1 MDGGSWML
9 KAAAAGDM
17 HGGAGDTMIRCS
29 WSDMAT
35 TDQLLRHHEQ
45 EPAMT
50 MMMNSQSQAMQQQ
63 LSQAIFMINSSCLL
77 LIYMLMDME
86 EHDHQYATPP
96 SPSSSSFRSFSA
108 GTTTTTTSRDD
119 NSSLMLAAAAAS
131 CHHQTTEVSSQI
143 LLPRPG
149 QAARR
154 SSGGHGAAA
163 AATAFRPYSR
173 YLGPKKHLLRRP
185 GAATTATGGGGGQ
198 RAFKKAISVLSKIH
212 AARLAQYY
220 QIMEMAARASPAA
233 TAGGGGGENQQLQLQ
248 HVLSERKRRE
258 KLNDSFKAL
267 RDVLPP
273 ATKKD
278 KASVLMRAKDY
289 VNVLKARIAELEEKN
304 RKLSESQQLHAGD
317 GDGERDDGPDDDKIE
332 VNTSRSAADQG
343 SSPNKCQELHLKI
356 VLGSSSGC
364 SAMDAVA
371 GILQGLNEKR
381 DVSLLATGH
390 NSSSSSS
397 SGRRRLL
404 PRAKS
409 SQQPACLILDTDTN
423 REGPKIMKN

>member
-1 MDGGSWML
+1 
-9 KAAAAGDM
+9 
-17 HGGAGDTMIRCS
+17 
-29 WSDMAT
+29 
-35 TDQLLRHHEQ
+35 
-45 EPAMT
+45 
-50 MMMNSQSQAMQQQ
+50 
-63 LSQAIFMINSSCLL
+63 
-77 LIYMLMDME
+77 ME

-108 GTTTTTTSRDD
+108 GTTTTTSRDD
-119 NSSLMLAAAAAS
+119 NSSLMLAAATAAAS
-131 CHHQTTEVSSQI
+131 CHHQTEVSSQI

-154 SSGGHGAAA
+154 SSGGHG

-185 GAATTATGGGGGQ
+185 GAATTTTTGGGGGQ

-233 TAGGGGGENQQLQLQ
+233 TGGGGGGENQPLQLQ

-289 VNVLKARIAELEEKN
+289 VNVLKGRIAELEEKN

-317 GDGERDDGPDDDKIE
+317 GDGGERDDRPDDDKIE
-332 VNTSRSAADQG
+332 VNMSRSPADHD
-343 SSPNKCQELHLKI
+343 SKCQELHLKI

-390 NSSSSSS
+390 NSSSS
-397 SGRRRLL
+397 GRRRLL

-409 SQQPACLILDTDTN
+409 SQQPAVIV
-423 REGPKIMKN
+423 E